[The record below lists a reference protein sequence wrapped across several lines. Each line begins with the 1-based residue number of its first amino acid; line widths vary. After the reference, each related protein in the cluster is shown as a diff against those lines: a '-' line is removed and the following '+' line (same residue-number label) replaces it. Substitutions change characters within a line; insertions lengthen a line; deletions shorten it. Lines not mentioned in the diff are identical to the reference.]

1 LADSYRQGDAIVVT
15 FPTIGG
21 LENHAAIPE
30 TLRAVVPS
38 NVAGRGNNY
47 PDTGGL
53 VCRWL
58 DSVAEEFLSV
68 DFKATLHTF
77 NRKHYEPI
85 PGISLIQPYK
95 KG

>member
-1 LADSYRQGDAIVVT
+1 MRQSRKRYGRLSPRTSPVEVT
-15 FPTIGG
+15 TILTRGG
-21 LENHAAIPE
+21 PA
-30 TLRAVVPS
+30 
-38 NVAGRGNNY
+38 
-47 PDTGGL
+47 
-53 VCRWL
+53 CRWL